1 MIANPPAHSIPIDAT
16 HARVGQRRP
25 IQVMVVD
32 DHPAIRAGVR
42 RLLDE
47 EPDMRVVS
55 EAASAEEALA
65 TVDCLADVLVVDYHL
80 VGGRNGL
87 WLTHRLTMLKRPP
100 SVLIYSAFA
109 DEVLAVAAIVAG
121 ADGLLDKR
129 SLGEELC
136 NVVRRL
142 ANGRRY
148 MPAISRSI
156 IRALGSQLGPRDET
170 VFGMLL
176 HGVEAREVTERMTM
190 SDSQLA
196 SSRWRI
202 LLGLAP
208 KIGASGVAPKRHMPL
223 DYEPVGAALGAG
235 GAARA

>member
-1 MIANPPAHSIPIDAT
+1 MITNSPAPPIAADAT
-16 HARVGQRRP
+16 YTQVGQRRP

-32 DHPAIRAGVR
+32 DHPAVRVGVR

-47 EPDMRVVS
+47 EPDMLVVA
-55 EAASAEEALA
+55 EAASAEEAVARL
-65 TVDCLADVLVVDYHL
+65 DCLPDVLVVDYHL

-87 WLTHRLTMLKRPP
+87 WLTHRVTMLKRPP

-109 DEVLAVAAIVAG
+109 DEVLAVAATVAG
-121 ADGLLDKR
+121 ADGVLDKR

-148 MPAISRSI
+148 MPAISHSI
-156 IRALGSQLGPRDET
+156 IRALGSQLGPRDEA

-176 HGVEAREVTERMTM
+176 HGVEAREVTDRMAM
-190 SDSQLA
+190 SDRELA

-208 KIGASGVAPKRHMPL
+208 KIGASAVAPKRHMPL
-223 DYEPVGAALGAG
+223 DYDPVGATLGAS

>member
-1 MIANPPAHSIPIDAT
+1 MIADRPALSTPADAT
-16 HARVGQRRP
+16 HARVGRRRP

-32 DHPAIRAGVR
+32 DHPAVRAGVR

-47 EPDMRVVS
+47 EPDMLVVA

-65 TVDCLADVLVVDYHL
+65 RLDCLADVLVVDYHL
-80 VGGRNGL
+80 AGGRNGL
-87 WLTHRLTMLKRPP
+87 WLTHRVTMLTRPP

-176 HGVEAREVTERMTM
+176 HGVQAREVTERMAM
-190 SDSQLA
+190 SDSELA

-208 KIGASGVAPKRHMPL
+208 KIGASAVAPKRHMPL
-223 DYEPVGAALGAG
+223 DYDPAGATLGAS